1 MDSGK
6 QRAFTIALFIAYLL
20 LLAGVIL
27 FKLPFFNDFS
37 DRVRV
42 VNLIPFQGSYDES
55 GGIVLREIV
64 ENIFIFVPFGVYIS
78 MLRSGWSFARRAL
91 LAAGLSL
98 AFEIIQC
105 IFVIGVSDITDL
117 LGNTLGGV
125 AGIGAYA
132 LASRLLKGRTA
143 KLVNIAALAITVCV
157 VLHFARLFYMSHF
170 MMRPPR

>member
-1 MDSGK
+1 MKNNK
-6 QRAFTIALFIAYLL
+6 QYIFTIALCIIYLL

-64 ENIFIFVPFGVYIS
+64 ENIFIFVPFGVYVS
-78 MLRSGWSFARRAL
+78 MLRRGWTFAKRAL

-98 AFEIIQC
+98 LFEILQF
-105 IFVIGVSDITDL
+105 IFVLGVSDITDIL
-117 LGNTLGGV
+117 SNTLGGL
-125 AGIGAYA
+125 AGIGAYS
-132 LASRLLKGRTA
+132 LASRMLKARTI
-143 KLVNIAALAITVCV
+143 KIINIAALAITVCV
-157 VLHFARLFYMSHF
+157 VLRFAQLFYMSHF
-170 MMRPPR
+170 MMRPPQ